1 MTFHLHSRLNIKF
14 IKEVYIEMR
23 ILVFCHSGSG
33 LVCKMRQLAILALL
47 VPVAL
52 SAPQSQYR
60 PTVIRTSTSSSGSGD
75 DGQYHP
81 DNSGAYVPDNAGA
94 YVHQDV
100 PYRHQEGPYGGGGG
114 EYTGSGGAGGTGR
127 YVVSARPATVRPI
140 VTRPRVIATT
150 ASSIVPAV
158 TAASY
163 NQPATLR
170 TGSAQGLYDNR
181 HYNIIRLEQDS
192 IPDGYRYLYETENG
206 ILAEEE
212 GHLAAV
218 GQKEEAIQA
227 RGYFTYTGPDN
238 VVYRVDYTSD
248 ENGFNPVGD
257 HLPTPPPIPEAIL
270 RSLEYLRANGQL

>member
-1 MTFHLHSRLNIKF
+1 
-14 IKEVYIEMR
+14 MR

-47 VPVAL
+47 VPATL
-52 SAPQSQYR
+52 SAPQAQYR
-60 PTVIRTSTSSSGSGD
+60 PAAVIRTSTSSSSGSGD

-114 EYTGSGGAGGTGR
+114 EYTGSGGAGGGGGGGGGSGGAGGTGR
-127 YVVSARPATVRPI
+127 YIVSARPVPVRPVVTT

-150 ASSIVPAV
+150 ASTIGTEV
-158 TAASY
+158 TSAATY
-163 NQPATLR
+163 TPPATLR
-170 TGSAQGLYDNR
+170 TGNAQGLYENK

-218 GQKEEAIQA
+218 GQKEEAMQA
-227 RGYFTYTGPDN
+227 RGFFTYTGPDN
-238 VVYRVDYTSD
+238 VVYRVEYTSD
-248 ENGFNPVGD
+248 ENGFNPVGE